1 MANPTKTKLAPPVP
15 ELPVLDVEKA
25 QAYYRDVLGFEIAW
39 TLEDKSMGAVG
50 RDDIA
55 IFFAK
60 RTHPTPTHHWIFADR
75 IDATYHKM
83 KTRNANIVEDI
94 ENKPWKLRQFTI
106 EDLDGHRFTFH
117 HDL

>member
-1 MANPTKTKLAPPVP
+1 MTRPPKTKLGPPVP

-50 RDDIA
+50 RDGIT

-60 RTHPTPTHHWIFADR
+60 RAHPTRTQHWIFAED
-75 IDATYHKM
+75 IDVTYREM
-83 KTRNANIVEDI
+83 KARNANIVEDI
-94 ENKPWKLRQFTI
+94 ENKPWNLRQFTI